1 MMADVWTE
9 SEKVTDVSCS
19 EMPEVRVIVSAVAP
33 RPNSFEDARIKAEE
47 CSIEISVA
55 RIL

>member
-1 MMADVWTE
+1 MLAKVWTE
-9 SEKVTDVSCS
+9 SEKVTDVFCS
-19 EMPEVRVIVSAVAP
+19 EMPEVRVTVSAVAP

-47 CSIEISVA
+47 CSVKISVA